1 MQMEAATSPLLPMAD
16 HLDPQRGVGSSTAV
30 TDLEPL
36 IRGEL
41 ALILESRVF
50 RLSMR
55 MKRFLRFVVETT
67 LEGRADCL
75 KEYVIGTEVYDR
87 KPPYAPS
94 QDSIVRTEARR
105 LRGKL
110 KEYYEAEGGMDP
122 LIISFRS
129 GSYVPV
135 FETRERINS
144 KCQEAEGTVQPDC
157 SALQKVLVIVM
168 LLNDA
173 SGDIVTK
180 DCARAIS
187 ESIALQLTRS
197 PNHKPAA
204 DLPPRLPKLALV
216 KEPAPQQRGLK

>member
-1 MQMEAATSPLLPMAD
+1 MQMEAATSPLLPIAG
-16 HLDPQRGVGSSTAV
+16 HLDPQRGIDSPTGV

-36 IRGEL
+36 VREEL
-41 ALILESRVF
+41 ALILKSRVF

-55 MKRFLRFVVETT
+55 MKRFLCFVVETT

-87 KPPYAPS
+87 KPPYEPS

-110 KEYYEAEGGMDP
+110 KEYYEAEGDMDP
-122 LIISFRS
+122 LIISFRP

-135 FETRERINS
+135 FETRDRIH
-144 KCQEAEGTVQPDC
+144 CDCHEAKGAIAHGC
-157 SALQKVLVIVM
+157 SGLPEALVIVM
-168 LLNDA
+168 LFSDA
-173 SGDIVTK
+173 NGDTFAK

-187 ESIALQLTRS
+187 EGIALQLTRRPS
-197 PNHKPAA
+197 HKPVAGLA
-204 DLPPRLPKLALV
+204 LRPPRLALV
-216 KEPAPQQRGLK
+216 KEPVPREEV